1 LPIRRVPVAFLNCLT
16 SRCSRCG
23 WLTSPANIFVRTLAS
38 VRAEHQGFCRRV
50 FLNSLSPPRDYPG
63 LTKPIGLMAIDFSG
77 MREEV
82 FARYPYLRS
91 SDAERRAPFERAIPP
106 VAAPPD
112 VPEFPHARASIIP

>member
-1 LPIRRVPVAFLNCLT
+1 
-16 SRCSRCG
+16 
-23 WLTSPANIFVRTLAS
+23 LAS